1 MEALF
6 GLSWELLP
14 GGLHPTLPGTPS
26 LSPHK
31 SPQGCFSCTAV
42 RGHFRGQDCG
52 PLWREVSTALPTGAS
67 CRPKTFKMRLPRSL
81 VRRDCSLR
89 VLPGRTQQRR
99 RGSLSQKSSR
109 KKCALT
115 SARLRMARQGQA
127 GRRGADPTGAWANQT
142 SPPQIEGTHVW
153 PPAV

>member
-14 GGLHPTLPGTPS
+14 GGLHPTPPGTPS
-26 LSPHK
+26 VSPHK
-31 SPQGCFSCTAV
+31 SPQGCFSCTVV

-52 PLWREVSTALPTGAS
+52 PSWREVSTPLPPGAS

-89 VLPGRTQQRR
+89 ELPGRTQQRR
-99 RGSLSQKSSR
+99 RGSAQPEVQQREVRPHLSSSEDGR
-109 KKCALT
+109 
-115 SARLRMARQGQA
+115 ARPGGSQRC
-127 GRRGADPTGAWANQT
+127 
-142 SPPQIEGTHVW
+142 
-153 PPAV
+153 